1 MKFELLW
8 KDVQNKAA
16 NLCIN
21 LPKLPRKKRAPP
33 TIEEYLR
40 GNAAPEFDNSLLTT
54 GKSIYLSICLSIYLY
69 TYIHIYLDYYIIAH
83 VY

>member
-1 MKFELLW
+1 MCRGSSENLEENRRNPK

-40 GNAAPEFDNSLLTT
+40 GNAAPEFDKDIASYYRKIYHEALDCITNSFL
-54 GKSIYLSICLSIYLY
+54 
-69 TYIHIYLDYYIIAH
+69 
-83 VY
+83 